1 MSQMLHGAMAKAML
15 DDLHRTS
22 ARRQRATE
30 AAVSR
35 KPAPPDA
42 IELRPDRL
50 ADRWRLRALAA
61 AAREEPLTGPALVAV
76 VDGEIVAALETTTR
90 RVVTEPGGDYGRALE
105 LLWLRAEQLGVR
117 RRRRFRRRRLAT
129 A

>member
-35 KPAPPDA
+35 RPARPDA
-42 IELRPDRL
+42 VELRPDRL

-61 AAREEPLTGPALVAV
+61 AARVRDP
-76 VDGEIVAALETTTR
+76 
-90 RVVTEPGGDYGRALE
+90 RALPE
-105 LLWLRAEQLGVR
+105 GAMAAMCLNIHTVCSYETGVR
-117 RRRRFRRRRLAT
+117 PPYAEKQAFSRCALLAL
-129 A
+129 AAR